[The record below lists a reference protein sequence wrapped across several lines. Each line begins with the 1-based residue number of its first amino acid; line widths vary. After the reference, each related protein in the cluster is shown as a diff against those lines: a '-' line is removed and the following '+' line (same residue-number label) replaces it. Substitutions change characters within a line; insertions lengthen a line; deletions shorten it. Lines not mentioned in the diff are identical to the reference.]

1 MPFVRFFDKGF
12 LCSIFRRTADNS
24 QINAAS
30 ASALG
35 AGAHHCLFHTLQKID
50 AQSFPFEKK
59 GGAPNKGSVYDIAVS
74 ILPLGA
80 IGICLGLLETVA
92 VALLPLFGFEAAVV
106 WTGYGLYCGISFV
119 IAYILTLLSAIVLIG
134 LERKRIPKVGFFT
147 MLKAVLLWP
156 FFLGLNVVLDCI
168 SFFVKK
174 LEWKVIPHT
183 GDEVKNKKRTAHD
196 KAAPLL
202 KGAEN

>member
-1 MPFVRFFDKGF
+1 MLRQRLRWARGHTIVFFTRFKK
-12 LCSIFRRTADNS
+12 LMRSLFRS
-24 QINAAS
+24 
-30 ASALG
+30 
-35 AGAHHCLFHTLQKID
+35 K
-50 AQSFPFEKK
+50 KK